1 MPRPR
6 FNKLPAEKREQ
17 IMQTAGKEF
26 STYGYEDASLN
37 RILESVGMSK
47 GAAYYYF
54 DDKADLF
61 GSVLSYYA
69 DEVTNLTEL
78 DPEVLTS
85 ETFWPVLMNLYS
97 TIGPHI
103 QAAPWVMGLFRALH
117 GLPMHTR
124 EHEAMK
130 AYIDQ
135 MWSWFTILV
144 RRGQALG
151 VVRTDLPEDLLFAL
165 ITGLD
170 GASDQWIMTHWEE
183 LSPEELKRIL
193 GIVIDMIRRL
203 TAP

>member
-26 STYGYEDASLN
+26 STYGYQDASLN

-54 DDKADLF
+54 DDKTDLF
-61 GSVLSYYA
+61 GTVLSYYA
-69 DEVTNLTEL
+69 DQVTRIRDL
-78 DPEVLTS
+78 DPDTLTP
-85 ETFWPVLMNLYS
+85 ETFWPALMELYS
-97 TIGPHI
+97 SSAPHL
-103 QAAPWVMGLFRALH
+103 QAAPWIMGLFRALH
-117 GLPMHTR
+117 GLPTQTR

-130 AYIDQ
+130 TYIDQ

-144 RRGQALG
+144 RRGQVLG

-170 GASDQWIMTHWEE
+170 GASDEWIMEHWEE
-183 LSPEELKRIL
+183 LTPEELKSIL
-193 GIVIDMIRRL
+193 SRVIEMIRRI